1 MLFVIFLSSFSKST
15 IDAEHMN
22 ILLLAERKVLFF
34 FFVVCVCSY
43 VGLWRERARKSGYVL
58 EQLLDQEFTFKRIA
72 ILLRKATTAVDLK
85 KYFQT

>member
-22 ILLLAERKVLFF
+22 ILLLAD
-34 FFVVCVCSY
+34 FVVCVCSY

>member
-34 FFVVCVCSY
+34 FLRGVCLLICWTLEGEGEEEWVCI
-43 VGLWRERARKSGYVL
+43 GA
-58 EQLLDQEFTFKRIA
+58 A
-72 ILLRKATTAVDLK
+72 A
-85 KYFQT
+85 